1 MLSLLSSR
9 YTRYLPL
16 LLLVLLGSTFLLFER
31 SSSASSTLPRSSIYD
46 YTSPA
51 THCFW
56 PGTDAND
63 ESAAVS
69 DSRIPANKDSVGKM
83 KEWMGWGDS
92 EEVDEDA
99 LSAEA
104 FAWEGQL
111 PDVVPVSGIERYM
124 LAHIEELQ
132 QGYDAKHDYEEYG
145 LKLGNISL
153 SAYTAELLETYKE
166 YLLPPGTPP
175 PNPPPSF
182 LPTVL
187 SRLSLR
193 PPITPLPPR
202 PDQVMTTEKSVDDLP
217 WQFQRWKEIMPEWE
231 IKYFDDKALKNWV
244 KGMFGG
250 TKAEEIWM
258 NLPRQVLKTDVFR
271 YMAML
276 VEGGIYTDSDSMPF
290 NPAPIIHADQWGHPY
305 NHRTSPLLTHLSRIL
320 SLATSPHLPSSH
332 PLSSFSPDHVGTT
345 IDEELDVGI
354 STGKSNIYDGPLVD
368 DGAELGQ
375 PSLVVSVESDAIDF
389 GWHNWREVGLSRA
402 VQITQW
408 TFMARPGH
416 PVFLDA
422 LGRTLRKS
430 EEMARKEKEAKKNG
444 KEFIPETALEW
455 TGPGVLQVYNIPS
468 RLYSANPEDLIHKKD
483 PLRVGDVLI
492 LPAGSYSSVSPFGDE
507 QQRNWAAS
515 WHGFFGRWRGADP
528 GVQEFER
535 LKKLKKEAEE
545 AEKKAKEEAEEAER
559 EAKEAEQKAK
569 EAYDQADKS
578 VQEVEEKAKEA
589 AEEAGRKAQEA
600 SDTVEALGEEVE
612 KAKEVAEGISD
623 GQDTGSGDFTE
634 IREETEEEK
643 MSA

>member
-56 PGTDAND
+56 PGTETND
-63 ESAAVS
+63 ESTAVS
-69 DSRIPANKDSVGKM
+69 DSKIPANKDSVGKM

-92 EEVDEDA
+92 EEVNEDVP
-99 LSAEA
+99 SAEG

-145 LKLGNISL
+145 LKIGNISL

-166 YLLPPGTPP
+166 YLLPPGSPP

-244 KGMFGG
+244 NGMFGG

-271 YMAML
+271 YM
-276 VEGGIYTDSDSMPF
+276 
-290 NPAPIIHADQWGHPY
+290 
-305 NHRTSPLLTHLSRIL
+305 
-320 SLATSPHLPSSH
+320 
-332 PLSSFSPDHVGTT
+332 
-345 IDEELDVGI
+345 
-354 STGKSNIYDGPLVD
+354 
-368 DGAELGQ
+368 
-375 PSLVVSVESDAIDF
+375 VS
-389 GWHNWREVGLSRA
+389 
-402 VQITQW
+402 
-408 TFMARPGH
+408 
-416 PVFLDA
+416 
-422 LGRTLRKS
+422 
-430 EEMARKEKEAKKNG
+430 
-444 KEFIPETALEW
+444 
-455 TGPGVLQVYNIPS
+455 
-468 RLYSANPEDLIHKKD
+468 D
-483 PLRVGDVLI
+483 PLTGTQALALTTASRRCWWKG
-492 LPAGSYSSVSPFGDE
+492 VSTRTGE
-507 QQRNWAAS
+507 S
-515 WHGFFGRWRGADP
+515 GRPD
-528 GVQEFER
+528 
-535 LKKLKKEAEE
+535 L
-545 AEKKAKEEAEEAER
+545 
-559 EAKEAEQKAK
+559 
-569 EAYDQADKS
+569 
-578 VQEVEEKAKEA
+578 
-589 AEEAGRKAQEA
+589 
-600 SDTVEALGEEVE
+600 
-612 KAKEVAEGISD
+612 
-623 GQDTGSGDFTE
+623 
-634 IREETEEEK
+634 
-643 MSA
+643 

>member
-1 MLSLLSSR
+1 MLSVFSSR
-9 YTRYLPL
+9 YTRYSPL
-16 LLLVLLGSTFLLFER
+16 LLLFLLGSTFLLFER

-56 PGTDAND
+56 PQTDASD
-63 ESAAVS
+63 ESAATS
-69 DSRIPANKDSVGKM
+69 QSKISANKGNVGKM
-83 KEWMGWGDS
+83 KEWIGWGDS
-92 EEVDEDA
+92 EEVDEDV
-99 LSAEA
+99 SSDEG

-111 PDVVPVSGIERYM
+111 PDVVPVRGIERYM
-124 LAHIEELQ
+124 LAHLEELQ

-145 LKLGNISL
+145 LKIGNISL

-166 YLLPPGTPP
+166 YLLPPDTPR

-193 PPITPLPPR
+193 PPIAPLPPR

-231 IKYFDDKALKNWV
+231 IKYYDDKALVNWV
-244 KGMFGG
+244 RGMFGG
-250 TKAEEIWM
+250 TKAEKIWK

-276 VEGGIYTDSDSMPF
+276 VEGGIYTDSDT
-290 NPAPIIHADQWGHPY
+290 APIIHADQWGHPY
-305 NHRTSPLLTHLSRIL
+305 NHHTSPLLTHLSRIL
-320 SLATSPHLPSSH
+320 SISTSLHLPSSH
-332 PLSSFSPDHVGTT
+332 PLSSFSPDHAGTT
-345 IDEELDVGI
+345 IDEELDVDV
-354 STGKSNIYDGPLVD
+354 STGKSTIYDGPLVD

-444 KEFIPETALEW
+444 EEFIPETALEW
-455 TGPGVLQVYNIPS
+455 TGPGVFSDCVYRYLIS
-468 RLYSANPEDLIHKKD
+468 RYGFKPDDLIHKKD

-492 LPAGSYSSVSPFGDE
+492 LPAGSFSSVSPFGDE

-545 AEKKAKEEAEEAER
+545 AEKKAKEEAEEAEKK
-559 EAKEAEQKAK
+559 AKEAEQQAK
-569 EAYDQADKS
+569 EASEQADKS
-578 VQEVEEKAKEA
+578 AQEAEEKAKEA

-600 SDTVEALGEEVE
+600 SDKVEALGEEVE
-612 KAKEVAEGISD
+612 KAKELAEGKSD
-623 GQDTGSGDFTE
+623 GQDGDSGEFTE
-634 IREETEEEK
+634 SREETEEG
-643 MSA
+643 MLA